1 MKKSFVPL
9 ILLFVLV
16 QPLFAQK
23 DNMGW
28 RSGNTCWVNGKARGV
43 VSQVRGVGH
52 SPFKQSWAG
61 IFWFAKVTLS
71 FQPTEPNRLLSTKI

>member
-28 RSGNTCWVNGKARGV
+28 EKWQYLLGEWKGEGNGQPGQG
-43 VSQVRGVGH
+43 SGH

-61 IFWFAKVTLS
+61 MFWSAKVTLS